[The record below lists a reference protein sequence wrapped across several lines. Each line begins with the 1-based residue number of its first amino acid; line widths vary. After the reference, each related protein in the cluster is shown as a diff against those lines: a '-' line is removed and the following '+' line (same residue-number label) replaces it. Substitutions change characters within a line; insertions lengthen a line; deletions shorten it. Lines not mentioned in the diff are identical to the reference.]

1 MSRTNVELVR
11 SVYDL
16 VGDVA
21 ALTRDEK
28 AMDRVEA
35 KLRVILSPDVKTVLN
50 GPSYSGIHET
60 AWGIDGYRTLWRDW
74 TRPFHSY
81 MIELEDLVDL
91 DGRVLALTIGRAQ
104 IEPGSPVVANRG
116 GTIWTVDDGVVT
128 LVDSYTER
136 EAAERAAYDRT

>member
-1 MSRTNVELVR
+1 MSQADVELVR
-11 SVYDL
+11 SIYDL

-21 ALTRDEK
+21 VLTRDEK
-28 AMDRVEA
+28 AADRVEA
-35 KLRVILSPDVKTVLN
+35 KLRDILSPDVKTVLN
-50 GPSYSGIHET
+50 GPSYSDIRET

-81 MIELEDLVDL
+81 VIDLEDVVDL

-116 GTIWTVDDGVVT
+116 GTIWTVDEGVVT
-128 LVDSYTER
+128 LVDSYMER
-136 EAAERAAYDRT
+136 ETAERAAYERT